1 MIQNKVFAIAL
12 LAMVGIVQADP
23 YNDTT
28 FNVGGEI
35 SIINRTS
42 YNNGSSS
49 DLNNFKTSNSAGKLA
64 IQKNEPGVNIFV
76 GARFNQYLG
85 AEVGFGLIQNASAN
99 VQNGGIAS
107 NKINNYYIDLLGFLN
122 IASQVD
128 LVGDIGVGWLQSK
141 ANVTNA
147 TFVNLNNLTQTKL
160 GIRAGGGL
168 QYYFAPS
175 WATRAMVRYQDGNKN
190 FLKSNVS
197 FSLGILYT
205 F

>member
-12 LAMVGIVQADP
+12 LAIAGVVHAGQYD
-23 YNDTT
+23 DTT
-28 FNVGGEI
+28 FNAGGEI
-35 SIINRTS
+35 SVINRTS

-49 DLNNFKTSNSAGKLA
+49 DLNNFKTSNSSGKLA

-76 GARFNQYLG
+76 GARFNEYLG
-85 AEVGFGLIQNASAN
+85 GEIGFGLIQNASAN
-99 VQNGGIAS
+99 VQNGGVAS

-122 IASQVD
+122 IALQVD

-147 TFVNLNNLTQTKL
+147 SFVNLSELTKTQL

-175 WATRAMVRYQDGNKN
+175 WATRAMIRYQDGNKN

>member
-1 MIQNKVFAIAL
+1 MFQNKIFAMAL
-12 LAMVGIVQADP
+12 LTIAGIVQAGQYD
-23 YNDTT
+23 DTT
-28 FNVGGEI
+28 FNAGGEI
-35 SIINRTS
+35 SVINRVS

-49 DLNNFKTSNSAGKLA
+49 DLNKFKTSNSAGKLA
-64 IQKNEPGVNIFV
+64 ISKNEPGVNIFV
-76 GARFNQYLG
+76 GARFNEYLG

-99 VQNGGIAS
+99 VQNGEVAS

-122 IASQVD
+122 IALQVD
-128 LVGDIGVGWLQSK
+128 LVGDLGIGWLQSK
-141 ANVTNA
+141 ANVTN
-147 TFVNLNNLTQTKL
+147 TSFVNLSDLTKTKL

-175 WATRAMVRYQDGNKN
+175 WATRAMVRYQQGNQN

-197 FSLGILYT
+197 FSFGILYT

>member
-1 MIQNKVFAIAL
+1 MLQNKIFVIAL
-12 LAMVGIVQADP
+12 LAIAGIARAGQYD
-23 YNDTT
+23 DTT
-28 FNVGGEI
+28 FNAGGEI
-35 SIINRTS
+35 SIINMVS

-49 DLNNFKTSNSAGKLA
+49 DLNKFKTSDSAGKLA
-64 IQKNEPGVNIFV
+64 IKKNEPGVNIFV
-76 GARFNQYLG
+76 GARFNQYVG
-85 AEVGFGLIQNASAN
+85 AEIGFGLIQNASAN
-99 VQNGGIAS
+99 VQNGGVAS

-128 LVGDIGVGWLQSK
+128 LVGDVGVGWLQSK
-141 ANVTNA
+141 ANVTNT
-147 TFVNLNNLTQTKL
+147 TFVNLNDLTKTKL

-175 WATRAMVRYQDGNKN
+175 WATRAMIRYQDGNPN

>member
-1 MIQNKVFAIAL
+1 MLKSKFFVIGL
-12 LAMVGIVQADP
+12 LSVASIVHAGQYD
-23 YNDTT
+23 DTT

-35 SIINRTS
+35 SVINSTS

-49 DLNNFKTSNSAGKLA
+49 DLNQFKTSSTAGKLA
-64 IQKNEPGVNIFV
+64 IQKNEPGVNVFV

-85 AEVGFGLIQNASAN
+85 AEVGFGLIQKASAN
-99 VQNGGIAS
+99 VQNSGVAS

-122 IASQVD
+122 IAWQVD

-160 GIRAGGGL
+160 GIRAGGGV

-175 WATRAMVRYQDGNKN
+175 WATRAMLRYQDGNPN

>member
-1 MIQNKVFAIAL
+1 MIQNKIFAVAL
-12 LAMVGIVQADP
+12 LAIACVVQAGQYD
-23 YNDTT
+23 DTT
-28 FNVGGEI
+28 FYAGGEI
-35 SIINRTS
+35 SVINRTS

-76 GARFNQYLG
+76 GARFNEYVG
-85 AEVGFGLIQNASAN
+85 AEAGFGLIQNASAN
-99 VQNGGIAS
+99 VQNGGVAS

-122 IASQVD
+122 IASLVD

-147 TFVNLNNLTQTKL
+147 TFVNLSDLTKTKL

-175 WATRAMVRYQDGNKN
+175 WATRAMIRYQDGNKN

>member
-1 MIQNKVFAIAL
+1 MFQNKLFVIVL
-12 LAMVGIVQADP
+12 LAVASIGHAGQYD
-23 YNDTT
+23 DTT
-28 FNVGGEI
+28 FNAGGEI
-35 SIINRTS
+35 SIINRVS

-64 IQKNEPGVNIFV
+64 IKKNEPGVNIFV
-76 GARFNQYLG
+76 GARFNRYLG
-85 AEVGFGLIQNASAN
+85 AEIGFGLIQNASAN
-99 VQNGGIAS
+99 VQNGGVAS

-128 LVGDIGVGWLQSK
+128 LVGDVGIGWLQSK

-147 TFVNLNNLTQTKL
+147 TFVNLSELTKTKL

-175 WATRAMVRYQDGNKN
+175 WATRAMLRYQDGNQN
-190 FLKSNVS
+190 FLKGNVS

>member
-1 MIQNKVFAIAL
+1 MVQNKVFAIAL
-12 LAMVGIVQADP
+12 IAMAGIVQAGQYD
-23 YNDTT
+23 DTT
-28 FNVGGEI
+28 FNAGGEI
-35 SIINRTS
+35 SAINRTS

-76 GARFNQYLG
+76 GARFNQYFG
-85 AEVGFGLIQNASAN
+85 GEIGFGLIQNASAN
-99 VQNGGIAS
+99 VQNGGVAS

-128 LVGDIGVGWLQSK
+128 LVGDLGVGWLQSK

-147 TFVNLNNLTQTKL
+147 TFVNLSNLTQTKL

-168 QYYFAPS
+168 QYYFAPA
-175 WATRAMVRYQDGNKN
+175 WATRAMIRYQDGNKN

-197 FSLGILYT
+197 FSIGILYT